1 MDYDKFMEEWD
12 KMDPTDSGLFAFD
25 FGNNKYKEDRIVL
38 GGEDKKKKNYLSL
51 VDSFYSQAEDR
62 VNSPSHYTAGSQE
75 AIVTIEEAIEHAP
88 TVSYGMLQAQVLKYL
103 LRVWHKDNPLE
114 DLKKAQWYLTRLIEK
129 MDGNK

>member
-1 MDYDKFMEEWD
+1 MDYDKFMEEWN
-12 KMDPTDSGLFAFD
+12 KMDPSDRPVYEINL
-25 FGNNKYKEDRIVL
+25 NKQSAGKKFKLENKHAKNDRWLNIAPPVT
-38 GGEDKKKKNYLSL
+38 
-51 VDSFYSQAEDR
+51 EDR

-114 DLKKAQWYLTRLIEK
+114 DLKKAQWYLTRLINK
-129 MDGNK
+129 MEGDQ